1 MVKKPKPVSLKM
13 PERTSRAMIQFLN
26 EHATLLGFAS
36 ERRLDEV
43 KVFENFQYQADALR
57 KKWAAGDYTAGE
69 LPKKHKVDATRHG
82 MLSEMSFARQVD
94 NYLIFL
100 QDVLALIYSAD
111 PKKAEYVTVDVRGLP
126 NLTAQSDVWSVM
138 RGLAIASISNTTRG
152 TIFEAFKNLGF
163 KSITLQRSRAE
174 LKEALDIRDQIV
186 HRRGLWGKFHGTEFP
201 KRRTFRENWSCG
213 MTVKEFEKKFGSL
226 EQFIWDSVLAIDDEA
241 ISLFSLET
249 IEVPKQKPT

>member
-1 MVKKPKPVSLKM
+1 MAKKLKPVSLKM
-13 PERTSRAMIQFLN
+13 PKQASRAMIQFLN

-36 ERRLDEV
+36 ERRLDEL
-43 KVFENFQYQADALR
+43 KVFENFTYQADAL
-57 KKWAAGDYTAGE
+57 KAKWAVGDYSAGE
-69 LPKKHKVDATRHG
+69 LPKKHKVDAMRPG

-94 NYLIFL
+94 NYLIYL

-111 PKKAEYVTVDVRGLP
+111 PEKAERVTVDVRELP
-126 NLTAQSDVWSVM
+126 NLTLQSDVWSVM

-163 KSITLQRSRAE
+163 KSIALQRCRAE

-186 HRRGLWGKFHGTEFP
+186 HRRGLWGKFYGTEFP
-201 KRRTFRENWSCG
+201 KERTFRENWSCG

-226 EQFIWDSVLAIDDEA
+226 EQFIWDSIVAIDDEA
-241 ISLFSLET
+241 VSLFSLEK
-249 IEVPKQKPT
+249 ISVPKPKSN